1 MLMNTLHS
9 EKAFPWGRFWIHQGR
24 LAEQRAG
31 GVFPAEDFK
40 IAVDFG
46 LIPAYNGHTEK
57 NARQREG
64 ERFAGRT
71 VPVQG
76 SEKGNE
82 GVFGMFDNIGRKV
95 KGLAETL
102 CVLGI
107 IASVIAG
114 IAFAASNQPLQ
125 GLIYAAVGALLS
137 WVGSF
142 GLYALGQLV
151 ENSDRQT
158 ELLERLCPED
168 TADTAT
174 GENAAKTHANDTADA
189 ADPQREIVT
198 FGHYPQT
205 KDGSDATPIEW
216 YVLERD
222 GSKALVI
229 SRFGLDA
236 KPYHN
241 KSFGKTTWEACS
253 LRGWLNDAFIN
264 AAFTR
269 EEQAAVLSSR
279 IDNSAA
285 QGNSKWSGKGSRDTE
300 DRVFLLSCAEVER
313 YFDSAKARICRPT
326 EYAAANGAFAAQGDG
341 WWWLRSPG
349 FIQLFVARVSEDG
362 SIYSDFADCAS
373 GCVRPALWVNL
384 ESDLFRS

>member
-1 MLMNTLHS
+1 
-9 EKAFPWGRFWIHQGR
+9 
-24 LAEQRAG
+24 
-31 GVFPAEDFK
+31 
-40 IAVDFG
+40 
-46 LIPAYNGHTEK
+46 
-57 NARQREG
+57 
-64 ERFAGRT
+64 
-71 VPVQG
+71 
-76 SEKGNE
+76 
-82 GVFGMFDNIGRKV
+82 MFDNIGRKV

-114 IAFAASNQPLQ
+114 IALAASNQPLQ

-158 ELLERLCPED
+158 ELLQNLCSDSADRQRTRETYAGSNAGAAYASSTRETYAGGNDGAANAPGITEKHAGG
-168 TADTAT
+168 TAS
-174 GENAAKTHANDTADA
+174 GEAV
-189 ADPQREIVT
+189 QRETIT

-229 SRFGLDA
+229 SRYGLDA
-236 KPYHN
+236 KPYHTSGEN
-241 KSFGKTTWEACS
+241 TTWETCS
-253 LRGWLNDAFIN
+253 LRAWLNDAFFN

-279 IDNSAA
+279 IDNSAE

-326 EYAAANGAFAAQGDG
+326 VYAAANGASAAQGAG

-349 FIQLFVARVSEDG
+349 LTQKDAADVLTDG
-362 SIYSDFADCAS
+362 SLYDRSVNHAN
-373 GCVRPALWVNL
+373 GCVRPAMWVNL
-384 ESDLFRS
+384 ESGII